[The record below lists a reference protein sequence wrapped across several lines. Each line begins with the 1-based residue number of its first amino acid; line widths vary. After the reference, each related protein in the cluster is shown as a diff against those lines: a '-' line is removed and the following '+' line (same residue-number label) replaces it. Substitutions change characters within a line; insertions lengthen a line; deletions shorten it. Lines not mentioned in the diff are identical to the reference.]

1 MNITAV
7 AMAADGKEQHMID
20 IERIKARAEAATP
33 IMLVGAMVSKNNA
46 EFLKSAK
53 GDVLA
58 LIAEVERL
66 ESEKDEAREIVKEI
80 IALDAKHNTTLLEI
94 QTAGKNT
101 ISQNKQL
108 ESEVEQLQ
116 EKYDHLETRYNIL
129 FTAFNKEIAETERL
143 QSELA
148 TVTAERDAA
157 VGDMKVSYKCCICKD
172 YELCCKTPNMTPK
185 CGINYLNFKWRGER
199 SE

>member
-1 MNITAV
+1 
-7 AMAADGKEQHMID
+7 MID

-58 LIAEVERL
+58 LIAEVE
-66 ESEKDEAREIVKEI
+66 
-80 IALDAKHNTTLLEI
+80 
-94 QTAGKNT
+94 
-101 ISQNKQL
+101 
-108 ESEVEQLQ
+108 QLQ
-116 EKYDHLETRYNIL
+116 EKYNDLNTRYNIL

-172 YELCCKTPNMTPK
+172 YELCCKLL
-185 CGINYLNFKWRGER
+185 I
-199 SE
+199 

>member
-58 LIAEVERL
+58 LIAEVE
-66 ESEKDEAREIVKEI
+66 
-80 IALDAKHNTTLLEI
+80 
-94 QTAGKNT
+94 
-101 ISQNKQL
+101 
-108 ESEVEQLQ
+108 QLQ
-116 EKYDHLETRYNIL
+116 EKYNDLNTRYNIL

-172 YELCCKTPNMTPK
+172 YELCCKLL
-185 CGINYLNFKWRGER
+185 I
-199 SE
+199 